1 MDAKATWLHIDEQRA
16 DLADFLE
23 TLTADQWNTP
33 SLCAGWTVRDVGV
46 HLTQSAASWPRIAW
60 EVARSGLR
68 FNEAVARVAREDA
81 STPEQLVATLRG
93 MVGGR
98 RRPPGTAV
106 ADPLMDILVHG
117 QDIAIP
123 LGIDRRIPVEPAV
136 VAAERLWA
144 MGFRSIPA
152 SASPASSSSPT
163 MRTSASAPANVS
175 AGPCRTSSWRWP
187 GARPDWTACRV
198 QCLPPRVSDGHWN
211 SRRYAGVYDS
221 DG

>member
-1 MDAKATWLHIDEQRA
+1 MDAKATWLHIDEERA

-46 HLTQSAASWPRIAW
+46 HLTQSAARWPRMAW
-60 EVARSGLR
+60 EVARSGFR

-106 ADPLMDILVHG
+106 VDPLMDTLVHG

-123 LGIDRRIPVEPAV
+123 LGIDRRIPLEPAI

-144 MGFRSIPA
+144 MGFPFHTRKRFHGVELVA
-152 SASPASSSSPT
+152 DDA
-163 MRTSASAPANVS
+163 
-175 AGPCRTSSWRWP
+175 
-187 GARPDWTACRV
+187 DFRV
-198 QCLPPRVSDGHWN
+198 GSGERVSGSMSGILLAMAGRKAGLDGL
-211 SRRYAGVYDS
+211 SGPVPAAARQ
-221 DG
+221 